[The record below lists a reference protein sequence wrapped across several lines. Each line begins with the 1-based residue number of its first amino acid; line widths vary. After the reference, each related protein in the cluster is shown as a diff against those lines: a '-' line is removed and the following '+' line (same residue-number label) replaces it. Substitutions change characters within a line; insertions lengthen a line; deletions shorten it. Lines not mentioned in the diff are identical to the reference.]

1 MEKRKLIYEGKAK
14 CLYATDREGYL
25 IQKFKDELVN
35 ESEGQRMSV
44 AGKGETNN
52 GIACFLFQYLESH
65 HVPTHFIERHGPAE
79 MVVRKLTM
87 IPVQVAMHNI
97 AMAKLAKTFDLA
109 EGTPLSYPI
118 QEYFLKSERLGNPM
132 VNEHHALALGYA
144 QPEEMRTIGRLSSKI
159 NAILKSFFERRG
171 LLLMGFRVEFGKQA
185 ELIYVG
191 DEISLDTCQF
201 WDKKSNCRLDVAHA
215 GQDPVE
221 SEKAYRDL
229 YSRLTNSS

>member
-1 MEKRKLIYEGKAK
+1 
-14 CLYATDREGYL
+14 
-25 IQKFKDELVN
+25 
-35 ESEGQRMSV
+35 
-44 AGKGETNN
+44 
-52 GIACFLFQYLESH
+52 
-65 HVPTHFIERHGPAE
+65 
-79 MVVRKLTM
+79 
-87 IPVQVAMHNI
+87 
-97 AMAKLAKTFDLA
+97 
-109 EGTPLSYPI
+109 
-118 QEYFLKSERLGNPM
+118 
-132 VNEHHALALGYA
+132 
-144 QPEEMRTIGRLSSKI
+144 MRTIGRLSSKI

-201 WDKKSNCRLDVAHA
+201 WDKKSNCRLEVAHA